1 MRVMRQL
8 FASYLALLC
17 SDLTAY
23 AYGQPRIPGERWETL
38 FFLPV
43 EEDAAVAS
51 QLT

>member
-23 AYGQPRIPGERWETL
+23 AYGDGKHC